1 MKQKILVSYEWG
13 EAAASLSNPE
23 NVKPRANTNNQM
35 YTTILSLIQTISHR
49 NPRDVSRQGLEVVE
63 GGGGVPHDEVDGDE
77 EAAEDDAEGAGD
89 DGEDDVFL
97 KEDWVPRRDSAGV
110 RHVSSSQT

>member
-1 MKQKILVSYEWG
+1 MQDFQW
-13 EAAASLSNPE
+13 
-23 NVKPRANTNNQM
+23 
-35 YTTILSLIQTISHR
+35 SHR
-49 NPRDVSRQGLEVVE
+49 NARDVGGQCLEVME

-97 KEDWVPRRDSAGV
+97 KEHWVPRRDSAGV